1 MKTFEKIYI
10 GKGKKVE
17 NLDIVKVTCKL
28 EDIQAIAYN
37 YEGTDY
43 VTFEVARMRVAN
55 EFGKTHS
62 VYYNKMSEVADTPTR
77 GAKKSRKLKK
87 LDKVNVPVPVVD
99 DLPF

>member
-28 EDIQAIAYN
+28 EDLQAIAYN
-37 YEGTDY
+37 YDGTDF
-43 VTFEVARMRVAN
+43 VTFEVARMKTADN
-55 EFGKTHS
+55 FGRSHS
-62 VYYNKMSEVADTPTR
+62 VYYSKMTEVADTPKK
-77 GAKKSRKLKK
+77 GAKKPRKLKK
-87 LDKVNVPVPVVD
+87 LEEIV

>member
-10 GKGKKVE
+10 GKGKKAN

-37 YEGTDY
+37 YDGTDY
-43 VTFEVARMRVAN
+43 VTFEVARMKTTDN
-55 EFGKTHS
+55 FGRSHS
-62 VYYNKMSEVADTPTR
+62 VYYSKMTEVAETP
-77 GAKKSRKLKK
+77 KKEAGKKKNLKK
-87 LDKVNVPVPVVD
+87 IEKKQQTKPA